1 MEFNVNSPVLFVIAG
16 LIIAA
21 VLAQSVYF
29 LIKAWKRGLAIGMG
43 KEKLRRIAH
52 GGGVHH
58 RPGGGDCHQRH
69 HAGQGSGRAA
79 AVAAPERGGQPFL

>member
-1 MEFNVNSPVLFVIAG
+1 M
-16 LIIAA
+16 
-21 VLAQSVYF
+21 LAQSVYF

-69 HAGQGSGRAA
+69 HAGQDLGVPLPWLRLS
-79 AVAAPERGGQPFL
+79 VVEQSFL